1 MRIFFKGHRA
11 GWLVLLAL
19 MPAISALAAPPA
31 LTLEAAVAL
40 ALHRSPG
47 HQAAESA
54 TQASREAAVQAG
66 QLPDPMLKLGVDN
79 LPVEG
84 PDRWS
89 LTHDFMTMRRIGIE
103 QQWVS
108 STKRAARTERAG
120 QLVAMQEAEALMYA
134 ADIREQTAQAW
145 IQMRHAQRALG
156 YAMQLAQHT
165 ADDLAAVQAAHRGGK
180 GSAAD
185 VAQAQLALA
194 RTHDG
199 VARAKQDL
207 TTARIALQR
216 WVQANVDT
224 VDEQLPP
231 MTVPVQHLAAAGL
244 EQHHPSLIKARRAQ
258 SLAEAEVTVSATE
271 RRPDWSFE
279 LAFSQRGSPYA
290 NMVSFGVT
298 IPLTVN
304 PAQRQDR
311 AIAEKAA
318 QATAAK
324 LQADEAQRTLAAGL
338 DSLQAEMTSLAGRA
352 TWLTQHALP
361 TAQQAVDLSL
371 AAYRAGSGTLS
382 SIFTAR
388 RMLVEQQLQIA
399 ELERDAALAWAQLSF
414 PLTTANAPMKE
425 SQP

>member
-1 MRIFFKGHRA
+1 MRMFFTGRPA
-11 GWLVLLAL
+11 GWLLWLAL
-19 MPAISALAAPPA
+19 LPITHALAEPSA
-31 LTLEAAVAL
+31 LTLEAAVQQ
-40 ALHRSPG
+40 ALHRSSG
-47 HQAAESA
+47 HRAAESA
-54 TQASREAAVQAG
+54 TQASRESALQAG
-66 QLPDPMLKLGVDN
+66 QLPDPMLKLGIDN

-89 LTHDFMTMRRIGIE
+89 LTRDFMTMRRIGIE
-103 QQWVS
+103 QQWLS
-108 STKRAARTERAG
+108 STKRAARTERAD
-120 QLVAMQEAEALMYA
+120 QMVAMQEAEALMHA
-134 ADIREQTAQAW
+134 AEIREQTAKAW

-156 YAMQLAQHT
+156 YAKQLAQHT

-194 RTHDG
+194 RTQDG
-199 VARAKQDL
+199 IARAKQDL
-207 TTARIALQR
+207 ATARIALQR
-216 WVQANVDT
+216 WVQTSVYT
-224 VDEQLPP
+224 VDDQLPP
-231 MTVPVQHLAAAGL
+231 LTVPAQHLAPDSL

-258 SLAEAEVTVSATE
+258 NLAESEVTVAATE

-311 AIAEKAA
+311 AMAEKAA

-324 LQADEAQRTLAAGL
+324 LQADEARRTLAADL
-338 DSLQAEMTSLAGRA
+338 DSLQAAMTSLTERA
-352 TWLTQHALP
+352 AWLTQHALP
-361 TAQQAVDLSL
+361 AAQQAVGLSL

-388 RMLVEQQLQIA
+388 RTLVDQQLLIA
-399 ELERDAALAWAQLSF
+399 ELERDAALAWAQLSL
-414 PLTTANAPMKE
+414 PLTTADAPMNE
-425 SQP
+425 SHP